1 MTSLQKLPFRL
12 LQPEALFIQLLLPPV
27 DAVHHARKR
36 SVLRMLGQ
44 FLTRHQQPVAQRA
57 LQSPIQFLRL
67 RFNFLA
73 RPDHQFRRR

>member
-1 MTSLQKLPFRL
+1 MASLQKLPFRL

-36 SVLRMLGQ
+36 SVLCALGQ
-44 FLTRHQQPVAQRA
+44 FLTRHQQAVAQRV
-57 LQSPIQFLRL
+57 LQPPVQILRL
-67 RFNFLA
+67 RFDLLP